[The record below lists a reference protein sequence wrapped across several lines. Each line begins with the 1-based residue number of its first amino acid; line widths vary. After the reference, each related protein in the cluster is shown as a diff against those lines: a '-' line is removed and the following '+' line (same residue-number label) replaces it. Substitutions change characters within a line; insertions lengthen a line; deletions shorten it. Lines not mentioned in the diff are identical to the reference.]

1 MGESGEFVFRGSF
14 EHTIDEKGRVS
25 IPSKFRE
32 ILVGRNDSRLI
43 VTKFILS
50 SFRCLDVY
58 PYAEWENFEQDLRK
72 KPRFDP
78 NFLKIETFYLS
89 NAQECVVDKQGR
101 ILIPPL
107 LRDYAGL
114 EKDIMFAAALEK
126 FRIWNS
132 VTWQKFNE
140 ESEKD
145 LAQDPR
151 LFSNLNASPTEI

>member
-1 MGESGEFVFRGSF
+1 MFRGSF

-32 ILVGRNDSRLI
+32 ILVGRNDARLI
-43 VTKFILS
+43 VTKFILD

-58 PYAEWENFEQDLRK
+58 PYAEWEHFEEELSK

-78 NFLKIETFYLS
+78 NFLKLETFYLS
-89 NAQECVVDKQGR
+89 NAQECSVDKQGR
-101 ILIPPL
+101 ILIPPI

-114 EKDIMFAAALEK
+114 GKDVMFAAALEK
-126 FRIWNS
+126 FRIWNTA
-132 VTWQKFNE
+132 TWQKFNE

-151 LFSNLNASPTEI
+151 LFSNLNASAA